1 MNKVQLTEKKVNKLQ
16 TEVARTARE
25 FPSNTILNDGSVPL
39 V

>member
-16 TEVARTARE
+16 TEVARAARE
-25 FPSNTILNDGSVPL
+25 FPSDTIPNDGSILL